1 MTLDLRDV
9 NANLLLPAHFCSHM
23 SYSRVRLFTGGLC
36 CFLFVALFAGC
47 ATRIETGNR
56 QAPNANF
63 ARRSTFRFLPDKSQE
78 ASEAVSNTSY
88 WRGEIGQDIL
98 SALNAKGYR
107 FFPNRKTDLLVAFH
121 IVLVENEAVTTLDN
135 YSGYNLTADQAAQA
149 DLAQFQNPK
158 RPGEASKGILII
170 DFIDPT
176 KKQLLWRGWAKAEF
190 DRTQPGPSLKKLTK
204 LAVDHI
210 LAKFPSRR

>member
-1 MTLDLRDV
+1 VRSVRDV
-9 NANLLLPAHFCSHM
+9 SANLLLPAHFYSHM
-23 SYSRVRLFTGGLC
+23 SYSRFRLFTGGLC

-47 ATRIETGNR
+47 ATRIQTGDR

-63 ARRSTFRFLPDKSQE
+63 ARRSTFRFLPDKSQA

-88 WRGEIGQDIL
+88 WRGEIGQDLL
-98 SALNAKGYR
+98 SAMNAKGYR

-121 IVLVENEAVTTLDN
+121 IVLVENEAVTTLNN
-135 YSGYNLTADQAAQA
+135 YSGYDLTANQAAQA

-158 RPGEASKGILII
+158 RPGAVSKGILII

-176 KKQLLWRGWAKAEF
+176 KKQLLWRGWAEAEF
-190 DRTQPGPSLKKLTK
+190 DRTPPGPSLKKLAK
-204 LAVDHI
+204 SAVDQL